1 MKTWG
6 IERQQRGGGKPPNPR
21 QIEHWFHMAQNNL
34 VYQSCPRVTFL
45 GPDPTQRNVDPTR
58 PDPTRDY
65 RQKFWPDP
73 THPPNVPCF
82 MSSTFKLLTKNNI
95 QLLHNF
101 LGNSGKYFSSGL
113 KMFPEGGK
121 TISNGLIFKNRGLEA
136 KKTLQI
142 SDFSKVH
149 SRFNL
154 SRSKL
159 WTVFILQASSR
170 PTRVPD
176 QTQCIRVQYCVN
188 FIIYQPAIVILIRDM
203 ARTDEKSLSDWT
215 NYTITQ

>member
-1 MKTWG
+1 MCVWKWL
-6 IERQQRGGGKPPNPR
+6 RSP
-21 QIEHWFHMAQNNL
+21 EH
-34 VYQSCPRVTFL
+34 PRVVHGSLFL
-45 GPDPTQRNVDPTR
+45 DPTR
-58 PDPTRDY
+58 PDPTRPDPT
-65 RQKFWPDP
+65 RRNVDPTRPAIIDKKSDPTRPDP
-73 THPPNVPCF
+73 THPPYILCF

-95 QLLHNF
+95 QLLHDF

-113 KMFPEGGK
+113 EMFPEGGK
-121 TISNGLIFKNRGLEA
+121 TISNGLIFKDRGLEA
-136 KKTLQI
+136 TKTLQI

-170 PTRVPD
+170 PTRVPEC
-176 QTQCIRVQYCVN
+176 QTRPNVYEFNIASTL
-188 FIIYQPAIVILIRDM
+188 YQPAIVILIRDM
-203 ARTDEKSLSDWT
+203 ARTDEKSLSDWA